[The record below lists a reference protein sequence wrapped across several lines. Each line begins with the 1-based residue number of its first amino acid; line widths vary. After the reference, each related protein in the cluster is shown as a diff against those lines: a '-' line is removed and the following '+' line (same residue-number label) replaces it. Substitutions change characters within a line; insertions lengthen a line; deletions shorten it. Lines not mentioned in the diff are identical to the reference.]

1 MTKTRLSNL
10 LIFLVCA
17 VLMGI
22 ANYIQYVLY
31 LDPCPLCMVQRVAV
45 MAIGILCLI
54 AFIHNPSGRGRIV
67 YASGLGVFSLFGA
80 AIAARHVWLQNLPAD
95 KVPECL
101 PGIEFI
107 LANNPLFKAIG
118 IILEGTGEC
127 AETMWTFLGI
137 SIPGWT
143 LIAFLAFTITAI
155 VQMVKARK
163 PD

>member
-22 ANYIQYVLY
+22 AYYVQYVLY

-54 AFIHNPSGRGRIV
+54 AFIHNPSGRGRNV
-67 YASGLGVFSLFGA
+67 YASGLGLFSLFGA

-107 LANNPLFKAIG
+107 LTNNPLFEAIG